1 MHPSIHVRIE
11 NELLRAIDE
20 FRRREADP
28 PTRPDAIRQLVQ
40 LGLMARQGGSQE
52 RSSNRVNK

>member
-20 FRRREADP
+20 YRRSAADP

-40 LGLMARQGGSQE
+40 LGLMARQAANLQQQGA
-52 RSSNRVNK
+52 

>member
-20 FRRREADP
+20 YRRSAADP

-40 LGLMARQGGSQE
+40 LGLMARQAEANLQQQGA
-52 RSSNRVNK
+52 